1 MVVTKL
7 TNLLCVFE
15 ICQKELQ
22 KEIIKS
28 TLCQRKFR
36 DENVSLPLFSHIQSE
51 YGKIL
56 IGYISYTNYALQG
69 TLGK

>member
-28 TLCQRKFR
+28 TLSKEVPRWKCFSS
-36 DENVSLPLFSHIQSE
+36 VFSHIQSE